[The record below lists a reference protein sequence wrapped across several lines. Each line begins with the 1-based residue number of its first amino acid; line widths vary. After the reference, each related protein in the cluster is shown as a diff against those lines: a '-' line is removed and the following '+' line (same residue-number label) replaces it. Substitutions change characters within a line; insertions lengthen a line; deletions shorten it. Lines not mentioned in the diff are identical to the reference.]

1 MNNIF
6 QCVCKDDYE
15 RPDCE
20 LGKTQ
25 PGPWTFYFF
34 IMLAIVS
41 AGQRKGEKIRGEMK
55 KKRPSRFPN
64 EVPKLP
70 KYCMLFYNNKG
81 SQRLWTERFK
91 SHVSL
96 ILPENDLII
105 NKV

>member
-34 IMLAIVS
+34 MLAIVS
-41 AGQRKGEKIRGEMK
+41 AWRK
-55 KKRPSRFPN
+55 
-64 EVPKLP
+64 
-70 KYCMLFYNNKG
+70 NKG
-81 SQRLWTERFK
+81 RNE
-91 SHVSL
+91 
-96 ILPENDLII
+96 EE
-105 NKV
+105 KV